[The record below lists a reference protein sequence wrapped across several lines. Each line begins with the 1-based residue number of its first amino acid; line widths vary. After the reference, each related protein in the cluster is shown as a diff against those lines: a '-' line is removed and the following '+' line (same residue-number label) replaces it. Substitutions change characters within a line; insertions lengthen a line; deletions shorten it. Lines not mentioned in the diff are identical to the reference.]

1 MVKLF
6 WKTSF
11 LVNDAKEKVRSIMN
25 NKGEFGIGSVLS
37 IAAAL
42 IVSAFVLIPELKSL
56 AESMMTGMTDWW
68 AGTNGGAGISN
79 KIFPKS

>member
-6 WKTSF
+6 WKTPY
-11 LVNDAKEKVRSIMN
+11 LVNDAKEKLRSIMN

-42 IVSAFVLIPELKSL
+42 IVSAFVLIPKLKTLS
-56 AESMMTGMTDWW
+56 STMMENMSDWW
-68 AGTNGGAGISN
+68 GTDGKSGISSE
-79 KIFPKS
+79 IFPKS